1 MTHKG
6 HLGLLA
12 RLHLPH
18 LVHHSFLLPSHD
30 VVDSSEGADDTQ
42 ASLPFPSPA
51 VAADGWQEQEGDRLW
66 GDEGGTIQVW
76 WILTLT
82 TQASHCRTELLT
94 ADLVCES
101 CT

>member
-1 MTHKG
+1 MTHEG

-18 LVHHSFLLPSHD
+18 LVHHSFLLPSYD

-51 VAADGWQEQEGDRLW
+51 VAADGWQEQEGDRLQ
-66 GDEGGTIQVW
+66 D
-76 WILTLT
+76 
-82 TQASHCRTELLT
+82 
-94 ADLVCES
+94 
-101 CT
+101 